1 MMRPTPIAVDAQ
13 VPHMSEIAFAAI
25 SVTFHGL
32 TLAMVLY
39 LISVG
44 LSVTMGLMGFVNLA
58 HGAFAMAGG
67 YVMTTLMNRW
77 DLDFAWALLI
87 AVAVVVAASLVLERL
102 LYRRFYG
109 GNELDQ
115 VLLTMGLIFLS
126 VGAATYVWGPLTQP
140 MRPPAVLSGQIS
152 LFGRSLPAYRTFLI
166 GCGAVIVTALWIGLE
181 RTRMGTQLR
190 AAVDNLRM
198 AETLGINT
206 SRLFAAAFGLGSG
219 LAAVGGGLG
228 ADVLAISP
236 SYALDNLVYFLIV
249 VAVGGLGSIRGPFF
263 AALVVGLADTAF
275 KYFIPEFGAFFMYA
289 LTMAILLRCP
299 AGIFGR
305 T

>member
-1 MMRPTPIAVDAQ
+1 
-13 VPHMSEIAFAAI
+13 MSEIASAAI
-25 SVTFHGL
+25 SVAFHGV
-32 TLAMVLY
+32 TLGMVLY

-77 DLDFAWALLI
+77 GLDFPLALSV
-87 AVAVVVAASLVLERL
+87 AVAVVIAASLVLERV

-115 VLLTMGLIFLS
+115 VLLTMGLIFMS
-126 VGAATYVWGPLTQP
+126 VGAATYIWGPLAQP
-140 MRPPAVLSGQIS
+140 MRPPELLRGQIS

-166 GCGAVIVTALWIGLE
+166 FCGAIIVTLLWIALE
-181 RTRMGTQLR
+181 RTRLGTQLR

-206 SRLFAAAFGLGSG
+206 SRLFATAFALGSG
-219 LAAVGGGLG
+219 LAALGGGLG
-228 ADVLAISP
+228 ADLLAIAP
-236 SYALDNLVYFLIV
+236 GYALDNLVYFLII
-249 VAVGGLGSIRGPFF
+249 VAVGGLGSIRGPFL
-263 AALVVGLADTAF
+263 AALVVGVADTAF
-275 KYFIPEFGAFFMYA
+275 KYFVPELGAFFIYA
-289 LTMAILLRCP
+289 LTMAILLRYP
-299 AGIFGR
+299 NGIFGR